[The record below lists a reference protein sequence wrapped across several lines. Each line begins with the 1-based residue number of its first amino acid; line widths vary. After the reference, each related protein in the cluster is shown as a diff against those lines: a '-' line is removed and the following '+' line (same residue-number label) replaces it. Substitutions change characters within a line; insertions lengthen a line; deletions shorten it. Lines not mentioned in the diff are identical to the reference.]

1 MRACK
6 ALDWQ
11 RWGPRK
17 PLQAIKTGGTLSLPA
32 TTKSRFMKAVYTVIG
47 ALLIVLG
54 GWVLFG
60 GLSFSKNE
68 TVLQVGGLK
77 AQVQR
82 DEPVPQWAG
91 VAALVAGL
99 ALVAVGL
106 KR

>member
-1 MRACK
+1 M
-6 ALDWQ
+6 
-11 RWGPRK
+11 
-17 PLQAIKTGGTLSLPA
+17 KTI
-32 TTKSRFMKAVYTVIG
+32 YTVIG
-47 ALLIVLG
+47 AVLIVLG

-68 TVLQVGGLK
+68 TVLQIGGVK

-91 VAALVAGL
+91 VIAVVAGL
-99 ALVAVGL
+99 VLVGVGL

>member
-1 MRACK
+1 
-6 ALDWQ
+6 
-11 RWGPRK
+11 
-17 PLQAIKTGGTLSLPA
+17 
-32 TTKSRFMKAVYTVIG
+32 MKAVYTVIG